1 MVNFVTPSIQCTLT
15 SQSILPEHG
24 LIVSWL
30 PIMTWED
37 GKVYTTAI
45 DIRGIISSS
54 INESVQ
60 AQPASSADVTSS
72 TTPTSSSELVT
83 GPAIV
88 DGTFEEF
95 ERFLALNHED
105 GKVHSSEPSVTFA
118 GSHDDAAA
126 VKSHPTSATG
136 LCPFR
141 HGTVYGKSWFHII
154 ISHRSHTVHTLVIIS
169 WIKRD

>member
-1 MVNFVTPSIQCTLT
+1 MGQINKLLQASLT
-15 SQSILPEHG
+15 THPKQSKPPNKARTESLPA
-24 LIVSWL
+24 VQ
-30 PIMTWED
+30 
-37 GKVYTTAI
+37 
-45 DIRGIISSS
+45 RIISSS

-72 TTPTSSSELVT
+72 TTPTSSSESVT

-105 GKVHSSEPSVTFA
+105 GKVHSSEPRVTFA

-141 HGTVYGKSWFHII
+141 HGTVYGKS
-154 ISHRSHTVHTLVIIS
+154 
-169 WIKRD
+169 